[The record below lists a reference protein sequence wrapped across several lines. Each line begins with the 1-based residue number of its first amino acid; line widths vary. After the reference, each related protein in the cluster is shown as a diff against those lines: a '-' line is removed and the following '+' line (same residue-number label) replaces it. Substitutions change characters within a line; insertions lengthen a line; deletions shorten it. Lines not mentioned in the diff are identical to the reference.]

1 MISWSRT
8 LYVYKDFWYTYY
20 KSIGHRQMFLLPAD
34 SADRADVVYTETP
47 DCRHYGRVSDY
58 PWRSIDAAL
67 LLREWLITI
76 IRIVYAVH
84 LKVLSVGH
92 PTVEDWRTGR

>member
-8 LYVYKDFWYTYY
+8 LSVYKDFWYTYY

-47 DCRHYGRVSDY
+47 KIVKVKDDEHYLSKMLVRLQRKQTVFNCTDTSVSS
-58 PWRSIDAAL
+58 SI
-67 LLREWLITI
+67 
-76 IRIVYAVH
+76 
-84 LKVLSVGH
+84 
-92 PTVEDWRTGR
+92 